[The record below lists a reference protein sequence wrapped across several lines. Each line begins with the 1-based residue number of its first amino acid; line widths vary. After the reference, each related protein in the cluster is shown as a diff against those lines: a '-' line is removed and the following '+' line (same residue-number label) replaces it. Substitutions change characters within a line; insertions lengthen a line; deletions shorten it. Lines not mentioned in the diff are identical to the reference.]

1 MHPQTTYRMR
11 YNVPLYFERKN
22 IKISD
27 IFYLTRQNPH
37 TIITFSSGESIAT
50 TIPIKELMLYLPEE
64 DFLNISKGVA
74 LRKNQI
80 VHISDEGL
88 YTMTDGAVFQGRKR
102 NLSQHKQIR
111 KALGLNAQNY
121 SEASEDSSL
130 QLFDNCRFLNDMPL
144 AFCIIELVFDAEG
157 HDAHE

>member
-1 MHPQTTYRMR
+1 
-11 YNVPLYFERKN
+11 
-22 IKISD
+22 
-27 IFYLTRQNPH
+27 
-37 TIITFSSGESIAT
+37 
-50 TIPIKELMLYLPEE
+50 MLYLPEE
-64 DFLNISKGVA
+64 DFLNISKGIV

-111 KALGLNAQNY
+111 KELGLNTQNL
-121 SEASEDSSL
+121 SEVSEDSSL
-130 QLFDNCRFLNDMPL
+130 QLFDHCSFLNDMPL

-157 HDAHE
+157 HGVDFVLSLIHILYKQLLLSVLFQGLHQK